1 MAPPGFT
8 EGKRSVP
15 FTRNAVWQP
24 RIPANAMAVHR
35 LKKPSGRIPAAA
47 LAEHEAALLE
57 VARKL
62 FYESGFTGTSIDAVA
77 RAARVSPKTI
87 YARFGNKEGLFDA
100 ALSTHVDGVLASL
113 RAPIVDAGDVRVA
126 LFNFATRL
134 LSVSSSPEALVL
146 QRLLIAESARFPELC
161 VAFFE
166 AGPKRGLALLAELFA
181 NATAAGHM
189 RVLAPDAA
197 AEMFI
202 GALLGTPIRAALIV
216 GARPSKATNTRRV
229 EDVVALFMAAYGR

>member
-1 MAPPGFT
+1 M
-8 EGKRSVP
+8 
-15 FTRNAVWQP
+15 
-24 RIPANAMAVHR
+24 
-35 LKKPSGRIPAAA
+35 
-47 LAEHEAALLE
+47 
-57 VARKL
+57 
-62 FYESGFTGTSIDAVA
+62 
-77 RAARVSPKTI
+77 
-87 YARFGNKEGLFDA
+87 
-100 ALSTHVDGVLASL
+100 LASL

-166 AGPKRGLALLAELFA
+166 AGSKRGLALLAELFA

>member
-1 MAPPGFT
+1 
-8 EGKRSVP
+8 
-15 FTRNAVWQP
+15 VWQP

-47 LAEHEAALLE
+47 LAEHEATLLE